1 MTSVLASRAARRRGV
16 AFLVLLVICVML
28 MAFSSNP
35 LVREMQ
41 NGIGYAFRPFQG
53 ALDQVAGGV
62 ASVAA
67 AIAEIDRLRV
77 DNAALERRTSG
88 WPRRTH
94 GWRRSAARTRT

>member
-41 NGIGYAFRPFQG
+41 NGVGYAFYDFLRRF
-53 ALDQVAGGV
+53 AV
-62 ASVAA
+62 
-67 AIAEIDRLRV
+67 IDKFSLT
-77 DNAALERRTSG
+77 TSLA
-88 WPRRTH
+88 T
-94 GWRRSAARTRT
+94 A